1 MGFFEHTRID
11 GADTAELSAVTY
23 TTVVLDTGASVTVN
37 GVPLTNG
44 AAPQAFN
51 MRVRTINSPSGNV
64 YLLGTPNEADQTPV
78 VPPAPFD
85 IYSFRFNG
93 TAAPNAIIVTGDEGI
108 FDISTNI
115 TISTWVKPVSVNP
128 AQDGGVV
135 DKNLGSGG
143 GTTGWGLTQENVSG
157 GVWRFRIGA
166 GGTASGNKTLD
177 VNVVGAGTWQHL
189 CATFDSATGDMLL
202 YVDSVLQGTLSL
214 GAGATILTNNTN
226 LLIGNQTGTL
236 GSPGI
241 KEFDGNL
248 DEISIFDVTFNQT
261 EIDEIYNAGT
271 PTDLSTHS
279 RSADGV
285 GWYRCGENSTWNG
298 ADWEMPN
305 SFNPGTGDSTSAGL
319 VEGDRVAD
327 TP

>member
-1 MGFFEHTRID
+1 MGFYEHTRID
-11 GADTAELSAVTY
+11 GADVAELSAVTY
-23 TTVVLDTGASVTVN
+23 TTVLLDTGSTVIINGTQLAATGQPTTVDIRVNSVNNPT
-37 GVPLTNG
+37 
-44 AAPQAFN
+44 
-51 MRVRTINSPSGNV
+51 GNV
-64 YLLGTPNEADQTPV
+64 YLIGTPNEYDETPII
-78 VPPAPFD
+78 PPAAFD
-85 IYSFRFNG
+85 VYSFRFNG

-108 FDISTNI
+108 FDITTNI
-115 TISTWVKPVSVNP
+115 TISAWVKPVSVNP

-135 DKNLGSGG
+135 DKILGSGG
-143 GTTGWGLTQENVSG
+143 STTGWALTQENVSG

-166 GGTASGNKTLD
+166 GGTASGNKTLN

-202 YVDSVLQGTLSL
+202 YVDSILQGTLSL
-214 GAGATILTNNTN
+214 GVGATILTNNTN
-226 LLIGNQTGTL
+226 LLIGNQTGTI

-261 EIDEIYNAGT
+261 EIDEIYNTGT

-285 GWYRCGENSTWNG
+285 AWYRCGENATWNG

-319 VEGDRVAD
+319 VEGDRVVD